1 MRIAILS
8 ILVLTALAFGQEK
21 YAGRKLIGYVPI
33 YNSGAPVYTLE
44 QNIRKTDFSKL
55 THVIIAFVFSDSLGN
70 ISYYGN
76 HHSGAWS
83 PQNTVDSIIA
93 IARRN
98 DTKVLISLGSD
109 LPGWKMTLKPETR
122 TNFVRNIKQLMIDKG
137 LDGLDLDLEGGWG
150 DDAPFYYR
158 EYELLAQELRDSLDG
173 EFYLTAA
180 IGFSDKSWDGKQL
193 WTEGFVQ
200 LMDWVNIMVYDIHL
214 WLPTAVQNPSG
225 MQDQINA
232 ANLWGRFLPREKLV
246 FGVPFYSNGW
256 NFDNDRRYAIEICW
270 WLPTCTETSNW
281 FPFDVFNYFV
291 LDSLFDL
298 APDQDSILVT
308 QNDKLWINVAGST
321 IGYRGSHNGIIYL
334 NNRTLLKNKAKWA
347 IENGYGGMMI
357 WETGG
362 DVPTNHPRS
371 LLRALAEQFKESTG
385 EPAAILPK
393 QAASSQNNF
402 TFSLQNRTLKINLE
416 NANSAEI
423 KIIDSKGKVLY
434 RTNQNTKSISLN
446 LARKQFSSGVYF
458 LQVLQNG
465 KAKSAKFVLR

>member
-21 YAGRKLIGYVPI
+21 YAGRKLIAYVPTW
-33 YNSGAPVYTLE
+33 NSNLPNFNNQQA
-44 QNIRKTDFSKL
+44 IDKIDFSKL
-55 THVIIAFVFSDSLGN
+55 THAIVAFVQSDANGN
-70 ISYYGN
+70 ISFYEF
-76 HHSGAWS
+76 SAS
-83 PQNTVDSIIA
+83 PWTHQQALDTIV
-93 IARRN
+93 ARSKRN
-98 DTKVLISLGSD
+98 GVKPLISLGNSIG
-109 LPGWKMTLKPETR
+109 GWNMTKSPEAR
-122 TNFVRNIKQLMIDKG
+122 ANFATKIKQFMRDNG
-137 LDGLDLDLEGGWG
+137 FVGLDLDLEGGWG
-150 DDAPFYYR
+150 PDAPFYYE
-158 EYELLAQELRDSLDG
+158 EYEILAQELRDSFAG

-180 IGFSDKSWDGKQL
+180 IGFSDKSWNGQQL

-214 WLPTAVQNPSG
+214 WIPSAIQNPSG
-225 MQDQINA
+225 FQDQVNA
-232 ANLWGRFLPREKLV
+232 ANLWGRFLPKEKLV
-246 FGVPFYSNGW
+246 FGVPFYANGW
-256 NFDNDRRYAIEICW
+256 DFDNNRRYEIEVNW
-270 WLPTCTETSNW
+270 WLPAGDNNW
-281 FPFDVFNYFV
+281 QSWGLAANYYV

-298 APDQDSILVT
+298 SDPNRDSIIVT
-308 QNDKLWINVAGST
+308 QDDEVFLNHEGAMVAF
-321 IGYRGSHNGIIYL
+321 RGSHNGIVFF
-334 NNRTLLKNKAKWA
+334 NGRTLLKKKAKWA

-357 WETGG
+357 WEATG
-362 DVPTNHPRS
+362 DVPTTHPRS